1 MSKLPLI
8 AITRTAQD
16 NHRLAGLLEAPQTY
30 ASQISQA
37 CQVCRVPLLRFELC
51 GQGMAEAQSVLRT
64 YRGWIILTSPQAARA
79 FLQSCSNYSN
89 SSHNPPSHDTS
100 AHDTLE
106 PTELPRELLKSV
118 VQQNCAI
125 AAVGVATARV
135 LQEVNCRV
143 DFIPTRAEAR
153 YLAAELP
160 YIPTHETPTHEIHR
174 VLHLTSQLADD
185 TLQDGVQARGFAYQ
199 RLVLYKTLSREPEPT
214 ECDILINA
222 DVVTL
227 ASASAARQLACVL
240 RRVDPEAFSRVRL
253 AVIGAK
259 TARAAHEEGF
269 VHIKQ
274 AEQPSLDSLASVA
287 LELGAAVRSTSSIR
301 SELD

>member
-30 ASQISQA
+30 TSQISQA

-79 FLQSCSNYSN
+79 FLQSCSNCSS
-89 SSHNPPSHDTS
+89 SSHNPPLHDTS
-100 AHDTLE
+100 E
-106 PTELPRELLKSV
+106 PTELPTELLKS

-160 YIPTHETPTHEIHR
+160 YTPMHETPTHEIHR

-199 RLVLYKTLSREPEPT
+199 RLVLYKTLPREPEPT
-214 ECDILINA
+214 ECDILIKA

-240 RRVDPEAFSRVRL
+240 RRVDPEAFARVWL

-269 VHIKQ
+269 VHIRQ
-274 AEQPSLDSLASVA
+274 AEQPSLESLASVA
-287 LELGAAVRSTSSIR
+287 LELGAAVRSIASIR